1 MTPFTRCALTGVPLP
16 ISIMSAKPCAAP
28 TPCELE
34 HLYGIESVQ
43 FINKLS
49 DSHRC
54 PCARLPEQE
63 ATAVD
68 GGASRDASDAVSWMK
83 LRPRLRVVAFEP
95 LPRNCVEARRKL
107 APFGARARLTCSA
120 LAANAGTAAFLDR
133 GAATL
138 GSLQGSVG
146 TLAGY
151 EDTRSGRVDV
161 TTLDAV
167 LGNCVGPCKPIFL
180 VKLDLQGSEVAA
192 LRGATKLLR
201 AQRIAW
207 IYAEFDPNL
216 LRGAGT
222 SSTELLQLLEQH
234 GFACHNFRERS
245 WRPWNWYLSPLNEST
260 FWTNILCGHRSVAFT
275 KAADWKGRLRQS
287 YCALQKGKLGR
298 LECGQS
304 THTHF

>member
-1 MTPFTRCALTGVPLP
+1 M
-16 ISIMSAKPCAAP
+16 
-28 TPCELE
+28 
-34 HLYGIESVQ
+34 
-43 FINKLS
+43 
-49 DSHRC
+49 
-54 PCARLPEQE
+54 
-63 ATAVD
+63 
-68 GGASRDASDAVSWMK
+68 
-83 LRPRLRVVAFEP
+83 
-95 LPRNCVEARRKL
+95 
-107 APFGARARLTCSA
+107 
-120 LAANAGTAAFLDR
+120 
-133 GAATL
+133 
-138 GSLQGSVG
+138 
-146 TLAGY
+146 
-151 EDTRSGRVDV
+151 
-161 TTLDAV
+161 
-167 LGNCVGPCKPIFL
+167 
-180 VKLDLQGSEVAA
+180 AA

-287 YCALQKGKLGR
+287 YCAVQKGKLSR